1 MAVYGSLLWWR
12 EQNNE
17 YVLMYDNGDIYA
29 EITLPNTYTLEGR
42 EEILNIMAKA
52 TNTKWSEATEYD
64 YAS

>member
-1 MAVYGSLLWWR
+1 
-12 EQNNE
+12 
-17 YVLMYDNGDIYA
+17 MYDNGDIYA